1 MKPILAAI
9 LALILAGLACN
20 VYIAPDVPVSPT
32 PDTGSDTGTPTKTA
46 KPILAATKTPASIET
61 AEVVRA
67 VVNVRQEP
75 GGAVIGYVEAGQ
87 TVTIL
92 YCGTDNSKDDYNWC
106 EIELSEQTF
115 WIWRGCL
122 TNNPLDLGCQAE

>member
-32 PDTGSDTGTPTKTA
+32 
-46 KPILAATKTPASIET
+46 TKTPASIET
-61 AEVVRA
+61 AEVASA